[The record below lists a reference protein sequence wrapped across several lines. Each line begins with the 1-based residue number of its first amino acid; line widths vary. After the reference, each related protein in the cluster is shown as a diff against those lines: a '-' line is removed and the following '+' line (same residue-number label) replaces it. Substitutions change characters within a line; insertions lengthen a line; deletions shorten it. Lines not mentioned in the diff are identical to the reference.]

1 MVTVTDADVGQEAA
15 TEGVLEGIVM
25 LTAPTQYDN
34 DYFCLMDGDVIL
46 FNIHVA
52 TSAIGPGSVLLADGT
67 ISYQKLTLKSIPK
80 GSSFELTMALPPVLS
95 VLVPDT
101 AVSGDPDFTL
111 SCTGT
116 GFTKG
121 TVIKFGSNDEPTT
134 FVSDTEVTTGVKPS
148 LFAPAV
154 VPVSVHTGTLT
165 SDPLDFTF
173 TEPVVEDTY
182 KG

>member
-52 TSAIGPGSVLLADGT
+52 TSGT